1 MPEFSP
7 RRDLENPPEVLVS
20 DTAASR
26 AVSRAL
32 KAGKLRRLAS
42 RLYTSNMAD
51 PPERI
56 VARNLWE
63 IVSGYFPGALIADRT
78 ALENA
83 PARDGSV
90 CLVAA
95 RGGDIALPGHILRP
109 RRGVGPLASDRP
121 FLGRLFLS
129 STARAYLENMRPS
142 RARGG
147 RVARTLSRS
156 EIEERLETSIARS
169 GEDVANRLRDEIRAV
184 APELGARDAAS
195 ELDATIGAMLGTQKA
210 ALSTAQGR
218 ARRRG
223 RPYDTD
229 RQRLFLALHAA
240 LRNRPPQTRPAPKR
254 DADGAATL
262 AFFEAYFSNFIEG
275 TEFAVEEAAA
285 IVFEGA
291 IPNERPQDAHDVL
304 GTWRIVSDSREM
316 GRTPARPTA
325 LEALLKA
332 RHARIM
338 AARPDMR
345 PGLFKTVG
353 NRAGATVFV
362 APELVAGTLERGFEL
377 YRSLETPFQRAVFV
391 MFLAAEV
398 HPFADGNGRV
408 ARIMMNAELAAAG
421 EERIVVP
428 TVFRANYLSA
438 LKALSLNLRPEPLI
452 QALDY
457 AQRWTA
463 SVDWRSV
470 EHARRQLEACHA
482 FLDPAVADAQGHRL
496 RMPEPSSI

>member
-1 MPEFSP
+1 M
-7 RRDLENPPEVLVS
+7 
-20 DTAASR
+20 
-26 AVSRAL
+26 
-32 KAGKLRRLAS
+32 
-42 RLYTSNMAD
+42 
-51 PPERI
+51 
-56 VARNLWE
+56 
-63 IVSGYFPGALIADRT
+63 
-78 ALENA
+78 
-83 PARDGSV
+83 
-90 CLVAA
+90 
-95 RGGDIALPGHILRP
+95 
-109 RRGVGPLASDRP
+109 
-121 FLGRLFLS
+121 
-129 STARAYLENMRPS
+129 
-142 RARGG
+142 
-147 RVARTLSRS
+147 ARTLSRS
-156 EIEERLETSIARS
+156 EIEARLETAIARS
-169 GEDVANRLRDEIRAV
+169 GEDAANRLREEIRAV
-184 APELGARDAAS
+184 APLLDARDAAS
-195 ELDATIGAMLGTQKA
+195 ELDATIGAMLGTRMA
-210 ALSTAQGR
+210 ALSTPQGR
-218 ARRRG
+218 ARGRG

-240 LRNRPPQTRPAPKR
+240 LRDHPPQTRPAPAR
-254 DADGAATL
+254 DADAAAAL
-262 AFFEAYFSNFIEG
+262 AFYEAYFSNFIEG
-275 TEFAVEEAAA
+275 TEFAVEEAVA

-291 IPNERPQDAHDVL
+291 IPNERPRDAHDVL

-316 GRTPARPTA
+316 GRAPARPAA

-332 RHARIM
+332 RHARIV

-391 MFLAAEV
+391 MFLVAEV

-438 LKALSLNLRPEPLI
+438 LKALSSNLRPEPLI

-482 FLDPAVADAQGHRL
+482 FLDPAVADAQGRRL
-496 RMPEPSSI
+496 RMPEPASM